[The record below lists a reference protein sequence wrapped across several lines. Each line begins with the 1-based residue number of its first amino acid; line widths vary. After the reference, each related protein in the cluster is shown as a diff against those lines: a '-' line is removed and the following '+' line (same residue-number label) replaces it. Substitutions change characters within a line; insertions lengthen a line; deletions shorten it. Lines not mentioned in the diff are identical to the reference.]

1 MKAKRVFHMILT
13 AAMVMG
19 ACAGCGSNSG
29 GETVEQPP
37 KEEQAAESTDEQ
49 STQEENTQEESAE
62 EQSQGGS
69 KVQITFLNGFTGGDG
84 DFMRKITDGFNAS
97 QDQYEI
103 VESQEKDHLT
113 NYKANGADLVVI
125 QGSELYTYMA
135 DGMIQDVSS
144 IYEAAG
150 LSLDD
155 YVEAAQ
161 DIVSL
166 DGGIYAFPLDIHPLT
181 MFYNKELVSEAP
193 ATYEELVELNAK
205 LQAENQDIYAMAV
218 PGAGL
223 SEWYYMMLAA
233 QNGVVFEEDGACNF
247 ATDEFA
253 DTLMKWHDVIF
264 VDKVSPANMGLD
276 GEFTSFA
283 KTADDVTV
291 QSAVA
296 LTGPWFYTA
305 ALEVYGDNLG
315 VAPVPLIGKEQT
327 TYAGSHNI
335 AVSTTVTDE
344 TKLAGIAEFFKYMYT
359 PENLVN
365 WADAGQTPVH
375 KATLE
380 QIKANPDKYPLPAV
394 NAEQVVNA
402 KIAPQVYNVG
412 GQMAYLNETVFGRI
426 VSEEN
431 LTREDLMAEL
441 EKATEIARQVADEE

>member
-1 MKAKRVFHMILT
+1 MKKKKVLSMILA

-19 ACAGCGSNSG
+19 TIAGCGG
-29 GETVEQPP
+29 
-37 KEEQAAESTDEQ
+37 KEETDTAAQQGTEDSQDE
-49 STQEENTQEESAE
+49 
-62 EQSQGGS
+62 SQGGD

-84 DFMRKITDGFNAS
+84 DYMRKITDGFNAS

-113 NYKANGADLVVI
+113 NYKANGADMVVI

-144 IYEAAG
+144 LYETAG

-155 YVEAAQ
+155 FVDAAQ

-166 DGGIYAFPLDIHPLT
+166 DDGIYAFPLDIHPLT
-181 MFYNKELVSEAP
+181 MFYNKELVPEAP
-193 ATYEELVELNAK
+193 TTYEELVELNTK
-205 LQAENQDIYAMAV
+205 LQSENKDVYAMAV

-233 QNGVVFEEDGACNF
+233 QNGVEFEADGACDF
-247 ATDEFA
+247 ATDAFA

-296 LTGPWFYTA
+296 LTGPWYYTA
-305 ALEVYGDNLG
+305 ALEVYGENLG
-315 VAPVPLIGKEQT
+315 IAPVPLIGTEQT

-335 AVSTTVTDE
+335 AVSATVTE
-344 TKLAGIAEFFKYMYT
+344 EEKLAGIAEFFKYMYT

-375 KATLE
+375 KETLE
-380 QIKANPDKYPLPAV
+380 QIKADPEKYPLPAV
-394 NAEQVVNA
+394 NAEQVGNA
-402 KIAPQVYNVG
+402 KIAPQVYNVS
-412 GQMAYLNETVFGRI
+412 GQMAYINETVFGKI

-431 LTREDLMAEL
+431 LTKEDLMTEL
-441 EKATEIARQVADEE
+441 EKATETARQVADEE

>member
-1 MKAKRVFHMILT
+1 MKAKRVLSMILMT
-13 AAMVMG
+13 AMVMG
-19 ACAGCGSNSG
+19 VCAGCGGNSG
-29 GETVEQPP
+29 EGTGVQPQQ
-37 KEEQAAESTDEQ
+37 EEQKAENTKDESTK
-49 STQEENTQEESAE
+49 EENTKEES
-62 EQSQGGS
+62 QGED

-103 VESQEKDHLT
+103 LESQEKDHLT

-135 DGMIQDVSS
+135 DGMIQEVSS

-155 YVEAAQ
+155 YVDAAQ

-193 ATYEELVELNAK
+193 ATYEDLVALNTK
-205 LQAENQDIYAMAV
+205 LQAENKDVYAMAV

-233 QNGVVFEEDGACNF
+233 QNGVEFEKDGACNF
-247 ATDEFA
+247 ATDAFA

-315 VAPVPLIGKEQT
+315 IAPVPLIGKEQT

-335 AVSTTVTDE
+335 AVSASVTEE
-344 TKLAGIAEFFKYMYT
+344 TKLAGIAEFFRYMYT
-359 PENLVN
+359 PENLLN

-375 KATLE
+375 KGTLE
-380 QIKANPDKYPLPAV
+380 QIKANPEKYPLPAV

-431 LTREDLMAEL
+431 LTREDLMTEL